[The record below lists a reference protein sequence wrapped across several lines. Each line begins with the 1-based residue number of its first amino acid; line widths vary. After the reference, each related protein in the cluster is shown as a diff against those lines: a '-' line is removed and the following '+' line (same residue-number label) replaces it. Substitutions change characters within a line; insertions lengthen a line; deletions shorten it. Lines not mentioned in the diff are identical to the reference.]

1 MQHPELQSARR
12 RFLELYELL
21 ETSEVHGRP
30 ETKQALLRGRASVL
44 TVPAADKR
52 SAPARIS
59 ALDETA
65 SPLPASDAS
74 FHTDSAFSPS
84 ASAGHSAIFSHI
96 EAKNSEVAQIPGIE
110 LLTEYS
116 TKQEVVSEQ
125 CQLLV
130 AHAGYIEELIDEY
143 RLVTQISRHAA
154 AHPVYE
160 AAHGLESYFGGL
172 IISLSLKL
180 EIVAADMHTTLYT
193 PEVARAIEELWEIM
207 QTHEQRLRK
216 EQSALDERLAI
227 YRSAGSEFEDIAAAY
242 SAILAEA
249 DQVRLDIE
257 RISRI

>member
-1 MQHPELQSARR
+1 MCKRCSSSQFHPELQSARR
-12 RFLELYELL
+12 KFLELYELL
-21 ETSEVHGRP
+21 ETSEMHGGL
-30 ETKQALLRGRASVL
+30 ETKQ
-44 TVPAADKR
+44 KR
-52 SAPARIS
+52 FPARRR
-59 ALDETA
+59 
-65 SPLPASDAS
+65 PA
-74 FHTDSAFSPS
+74 TLAFARILPS
-84 ASAGHSAIFSHI
+84 ASASASTGHSAIFSQI
-96 EAKNSEVAQIPGIE
+96 EAKNNEVHQIPGIE
-110 LLTEYS
+110 LLAEYS

-130 AHAGYIEELIDEY
+130 AHAGYIEELINEY
-143 RLVTQISRHAA
+143 RLVTQISQHAA

-180 EIVAADMHTTLYT
+180 EIVAADMHSTLYM

-207 QTHEQRLRK
+207 QTHDQKLRK

-227 YRSAGSEFEDIAAAY
+227 YRSAGSEFEEIAAAY